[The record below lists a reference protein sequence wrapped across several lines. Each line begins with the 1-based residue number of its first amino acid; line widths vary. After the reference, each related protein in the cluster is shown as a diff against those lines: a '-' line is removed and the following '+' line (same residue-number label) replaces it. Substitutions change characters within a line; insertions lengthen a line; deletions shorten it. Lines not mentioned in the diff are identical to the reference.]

1 MSTFVP
7 FAPRSKVLLGA
18 AALLAMLGATQPIVA
33 QPTQPPPGGDDA
45 AKKAEEQKP
54 KTVEEVLKDS
64 DRIDGLFTLYRD
76 RKTGQLRFLL
86 QREQLDKPF
95 LYFTYTENGVPAAG
109 QSRRC
114 CASAATT
121 IASS

>member
-1 MSTFVP
+1 MPTFVP
-7 FAPRSKVLLGA
+7 CAPPSRIRWLGVAAVLAVLCA
-18 AALLAMLGATQPIVA
+18 APPIFA
-33 QPTQPPPGGDDA
+33 QPPADDGSEDA
-45 AKKAEEQKP
+45 AKPVEDKTEEKKP

-86 QREQLDKPF
+86 QRDQLDKPF

-109 QSRRC
+109 QFRG
-114 CASAATT
+114 AFGTDV
-121 IASS
+121 